1 MNEADK
7 KQQPKQRKRSLIGYI
22 SIIACLVMLLLATSC
37 QPKHPQTFTK
47 LEVISHD

>member
-1 MNEADK
+1 MNKADN

-22 SIIACLVMLLLATSC
+22 SIIACLIMLLLIASC